1 MMSARSSSQDKG
13 RLPPSF
19 VPVDKEMMDCAAWRA
34 ASCGARLL
42 YIHLKR
48 RWSFKKKN
56 NGHVHISGREAE
68 EELGSVRDSISRWFR
83 ELQHY
88 GFVVMTEEGCLG
100 VDGKGKAPHWRLTE
114 SEAPG
119 GRNGNTWML
128 PTKDYLKW
136 DGTKFRDD
144 RGAVLR
150 EKNRKQNPGPQMKAR
165 VARKSRPPLARKS
178 RPLHSASGPQMKA
191 ISDTPPGP
199 QMRSIL
205 RFTTLLH
212 PCARYQLP
220 SDPFAV
226 SLSATALFPPLKLDS
241 GKNRAKISS
250 KKPRRKRESVDAPA
264 LQPADMPW

>member
-1 MMSARSSSQDKG
+1 
-13 RLPPSF
+13 
-19 VPVDKEMMDCAAWRA
+19 
-34 ASCGARLL
+34 
-42 YIHLKR
+42 
-48 RWSFKKKN
+48 
-56 NGHVHISGREAE
+56 
-68 EELGSVRDSISRWFR
+68 
-83 ELQHY
+83 
-88 GFVVMTEEGCLG
+88 MTEEGCLG

-114 SEAPG
+114 FEAPG
-119 GRNGNTWML
+119 GRGGNTWML

-165 VARKSRPPLARKS
+165 VTRKSRPPLARKS

-220 SDPFAV
+220 SDRFAV
-226 SLSATALFPPLKLDS
+226 SLTTASLFPSLKLEIAE
-241 GKNRAKISS
+241 NRAKISS
-250 KKPRRKRESVDAPA
+250 KPRKPRERASPPRRYSRRICRGEGVTMTSTLKSAELPLESAAGTKFTEAQA
-264 LQPADMPW
+264 LDWLAIEGACLVGRPRAR